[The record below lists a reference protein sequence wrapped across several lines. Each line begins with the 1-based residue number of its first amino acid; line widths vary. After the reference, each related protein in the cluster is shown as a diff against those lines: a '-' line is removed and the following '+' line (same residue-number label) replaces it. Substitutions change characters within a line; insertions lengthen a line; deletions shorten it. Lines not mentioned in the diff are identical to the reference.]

1 MYYLPD
7 AIRESPSCPGAKRL
21 ATISFFDSR
30 DIRNHLPRT
39 DLGTYLPAELSG
51 TVVGWAVWL
60 YSSQFHEL
68 AVDGRLSEGTPS
80 EAERA
85 EQQSLA
91 WLENAADG
99 GGGREM
105 MGRVHWK
112 AEKDQR
118 MISGGEA
125 LQAGAAAALRRSSL
139 IQKETTA
146 QGSDNLDL

>member
-1 MYYLPD
+1 M
-7 AIRESPSCPGAKRL
+7 
-21 ATISFFDSR
+21 
-30 DIRNHLPRT
+30 
-39 DLGTYLPAELSG
+39 
-51 TVVGWAVWL
+51 WL

-68 AVDGRLSEGTPS
+68 ADGRLSEGTPS

-91 WLENAADG
+91 WLENAAGG

-105 MGRVHWK
+105 TGRVHWK

-125 LQAGAAAALRRSSL
+125 LQAGAAAAAAAALRRSSL

-146 QGSDNLDL
+146 QVSDNFNL

>member
-1 MYYLPD
+1 MLLER
-7 AIRESPSCPGAKRL
+7 ALL
-21 ATISFFDSR
+21 ALEPNAPVLWRRFLFWIPTPR

-51 TVVGWAVWL
+51 TVAGWAVWL

-91 WLENAADG
+91 WLENAAGG

-105 MGRVHWK
+105 TGRVHWK
-112 AEKDQR
+112 AEKDQK
-118 MISGGEA
+118 MISGEA

-146 QGSDNLDL
+146 QVSDNFNL